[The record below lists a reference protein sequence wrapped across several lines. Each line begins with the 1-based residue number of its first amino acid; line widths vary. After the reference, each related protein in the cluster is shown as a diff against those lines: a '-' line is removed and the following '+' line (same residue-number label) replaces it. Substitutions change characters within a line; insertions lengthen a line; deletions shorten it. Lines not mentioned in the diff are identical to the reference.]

1 MYYKKKI
8 FASIL
13 ITNYNKE
20 KFLSKSIKSCLKQN
34 YANKEIII
42 FDDCSNDKSLKIL
55 KKFSKVKLI
64 KNKKKKYLSGPLNQ
78 IYGLLNIFKK
88 SKGEIIFLLDSDDE
102 FKINKLSKVLKMFK
116 TDPTLKF
123 IQDTP
128 YLTSSKKVAKL
139 KNKISLFTIWPS
151 FFPTS
156 CIAIKKNFLKKFFKV
171 SMKHEFPNLE
181 IDARLTIFASLKN
194 EFKVSNKILTNYN
207 YDQSGITSRYK
218 KFSILWWKK
227 RNEAFEY
234 TKFLSKKLKLSFY
247 RGPDYLITKT
257 INFIF

>member
-1 MYYKKKI
+1 
-8 FASIL
+8 
-13 ITNYNKE
+13 
-20 KFLSKSIKSCLKQN
+20 
-34 YANKEIII
+34 
-42 FDDCSNDKSLKIL
+42 
-55 KKFSKVKLI
+55 
-64 KNKKKKYLSGPLNQ
+64 
-78 IYGLLNIFKK
+78 
-88 SKGEIIFLLDSDDE
+88 
-102 FKINKLSKVLKMFK
+102 MFK
-116 TDPTLKF
+116 TDPSLKF

-139 KNKISLFTIWPS
+139 KNKITLFTIWPS

-156 CIAIKKNFLKKFFKV
+156 CIAIRKNFLKNFFKV

-181 IDARLTIFASLKN
+181 IDARLSIFAFLKN
-194 EFKVSNKILTNYN
+194 EFKVSNKILTYYN

-234 TKFLSKKLKLSFY
+234 TKFLSKKLKLNFY
-247 RGPDYLITKT
+247 TGPDYLITKI